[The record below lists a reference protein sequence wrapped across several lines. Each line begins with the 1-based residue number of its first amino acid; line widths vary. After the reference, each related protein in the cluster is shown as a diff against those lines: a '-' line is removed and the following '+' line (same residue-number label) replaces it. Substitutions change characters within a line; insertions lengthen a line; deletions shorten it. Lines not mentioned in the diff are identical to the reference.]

1 MENLVRSVKA
11 FKAPVILIAGGKDNE
26 ELDYEQFAPE
36 IIDHA
41 RVLVLVGESE
51 ERMNRFLGDHPATFI
66 VGSFEESVL
75 LAYQK
80 SRTGDTILLSPGNS
94 STDFFRDYDERGNYF
109 KKLVYQL

>member
-41 RVLVLVGESE
+41 RVLVLVGEGVELQHHHDDTAGLGQHGLVWGQVSLLLLLV
-51 ERMNRFLGDHPATFI
+51 RLGKHDFLLLDNLHGTLLGSTAPLVQQI
-66 VGSFEESVL
+66 V
-75 LAYQK
+75 
-80 SRTGDTILLSPGNS
+80 N
-94 STDFFRDYDERGNYF
+94 N
-109 KKLVYQL
+109 